1 MNMHIPFESSE
12 HPMLMPVRLPDSE
25 DVTGGFQLRK
35 VCRLVGRIRNY
46 DKNVNYGF
54 RTEIGYRCRAD
65 MFYLKCG
72 CAKGIGNNIRV
83 LLKPLRPIRIIVDN
97 CDVAF
102 FDAAD

>member
-12 HPMLMPVRLPDSE
+12 HPMLMPIRLPDSE
-25 DVTGGFQLRK
+25 DITGGFQLTKIR
-35 VCRLVGRIRNY
+35 RLVGRIRNC

-54 RTEIGYRCRAD
+54 RTEFRYRCRAD
-65 MFYLKCG
+65 MLYLERG
-72 CAKGIGNNIRV
+72 CAKSIGNNIRV
-83 LLKPLRPIRIIVDN
+83 VLKPLRPIRIVVDN